1 MTYHI
6 VEVNNMVKE
15 KVEKFYNVLGYKE
28 KKDIRIFQR
37 YFPNNYNLNE
47 LTNDIVEDFLS
58 HNPIANEALLLGIE
72 IGKHVAHQRRPQL
85 LNAKYSAEIDR
96 FAQQQIGNL
105 MQEQLSVALLDTQL
119 NVIGWEVV
127 FVGTLSQVQAS
138 PREIFQRVLK
148 ANAFG
153 FMIAHNH
160 PSGNIMPSNAD
171 ITFSQRLATIGHQ
184 MDLRLFDS
192 FIVTQ
197 NEYWSM
203 SENQQLKKVI

>member
-1 MTYHI
+1 
-6 VEVNNMVKE
+6 MVKE

>member
-15 KVEKFYNVLGYKE
+15 KVEKFYNLLGYKE

-47 LTNDIVEDFLS
+47 LTNDMVEDFLS

-85 LNAKYSAEIDR
+85 LNAKYSAEIGR
-96 FAQQQIGNL
+96 FSQQQIGNL

>member
-1 MTYHI
+1 
-6 VEVNNMVKE
+6 MVKE

-58 HNPIANEALLLGIE
+58 HNPIANEGLLLGIE

-85 LNAKYSAEIDR
+85 LNAKYSAEISR

>member
-1 MTYHI
+1 MYH
-6 VEVNNMVKE
+6 
-15 KVEKFYNVLGYKE
+15 KE

-58 HNPIANEALLLGIE
+58 HNPIANEVLLLGIE
-72 IGKHVAHQRRPQL
+72 VGKHVAHQRRPQL
-85 LNAKYSAEIDR
+85 LNAKYSAEIGR

-138 PREIFQRVLK
+138 PREIFQLVLK

>member
-58 HNPIANEALLLGIE
+58 HDPIANEALLLGIE

-85 LNAKYSAEIDR
+85 LNAKYSAAIGR

>member
-1 MTYHI
+1 
-6 VEVNNMVKE
+6 
-15 KVEKFYNVLGYKE
+15 E

-85 LNAKYSAEIDR
+85 LNAKYSAEIGR

-138 PREIFQRVLK
+138 PREIFQLVLK

>member
-1 MTYHI
+1 
-6 VEVNNMVKE
+6 
-15 KVEKFYNVLGYKE
+15 
-28 KKDIRIFQR
+28 
-37 YFPNNYNLNE
+37 
-47 LTNDIVEDFLS
+47 
-58 HNPIANEALLLGIE
+58 
-72 IGKHVAHQRRPQL
+72 
-85 LNAKYSAEIDR
+85 
-96 FAQQQIGNL
+96 